1 MKNLLSLLALT
12 FSINL
17 SAQVPL
23 TGSFTDCNN
32 ITKGIQST
40 LGTGKAIIIAH
51 KGVDCSICIS
61 QAPSLQTWAAQNRN
75 KVEVW
80 TALTW
85 KYNPMT
91 FSNACNSTNAW
102 VTRYAWNDIFTF
114 PDNQRQ
120 FISSSTPRYYV
131 YSPVDSS
138 IAYNGTNRNT
148 AYSTAL
154 QLSTVGIEDNLLKQK
169 VSFLLRGKELLVD
182 NSLGQMVELNIY
194 STNGSLLKKGIVISQ
209 SSVDLSNLNTGVV
222 LIQFRTSTSVYTQK
236 VLLQD

>member
-1 MKNLLSLLALT
+1 MISFA
-12 FSINL
+12 I

-32 ITKGIQST
+32 TSKDIQNT

-61 QAPSLQTWAAQNRN
+61 QAPSLQTWAAQNTT

-85 KYNPMT
+85 KYNPMS
-91 FSNACNSTNAW
+91 FSNACNTTNAW
-102 VTRYAWNDIFTF
+102 VARYSWNDIFTF
-114 PDNQRQ
+114 PDSQRQ

-154 QLSTVGIEDNLLKQK
+154 QLSAVGVAENILKEK
-169 VSFLLRGKELLVD
+169 LNVNLRGKELSVV
-182 NSLGQMVELNIY
+182 NSLDQLIELNIY
-194 STNGSLLKKGIVISQ
+194 SIQGSLLKSATITNQTSI
-209 SSVDLSNLNTGVV
+209 DLNTISSGVI
-222 LIQFRTSTSVYTQK
+222 LLRFTTADAIFNQK
-236 VLLQD
+236 LLLQD